1 MKTIDKVKAYC
12 VINEV
17 TMQQVSQFYRR
28 KGDAEAWIDRETGWW
43 IAKYTDEYNAKYRY
57 AVAEFT
63 FDKYYIVE

>member
-1 MKTIDKVKAYC
+1 MKEIDKVKAYC

-28 KGDAEAWIDRETGWW
+28 KGDAVTWIARESGWR

-57 AVAEFT
+57 CVAEFV
-63 FDKYYIVE
+63 FDKYYVVE

>member
-28 KGDAEAWIDRETGWW
+28 YGDADRW
-43 IAKYTDEYNAKYRY
+43 IAARNQYLTEEHKAKYRY
-57 AVAEFT
+57 CVAEFT
-63 FDKYYIVE
+63 FDKYYVIE

>member
-28 KGDAEAWIDRETGWW
+28 YGDADRW
-43 IAKYTDEYNAKYRY
+43 IAKNIPKSWNTPEYKDRHRY
-57 AVAEFT
+57 VVAEFV
-63 FDKYYIVE
+63 FDKYFGVE

>member
-28 KGDAEAWIDRETGWW
+28 KGDAEAWI
-43 IAKYTDEYNAKYRY
+43 AKQSYSDVLKDKYVFG
-57 AVAEFT
+57 VAEFT
-63 FDKYYIVE
+63 FDKYYVVD

>member
-28 KGDAEAWIDRETGWW
+28 KGDAEAWIAKNVPKSWLTEEYK
-43 IAKYTDEYNAKYRY
+43 AKYKY
-57 AVAEFT
+57 AVAEFV
-63 FDKYYIVE
+63 FDKYYVVE